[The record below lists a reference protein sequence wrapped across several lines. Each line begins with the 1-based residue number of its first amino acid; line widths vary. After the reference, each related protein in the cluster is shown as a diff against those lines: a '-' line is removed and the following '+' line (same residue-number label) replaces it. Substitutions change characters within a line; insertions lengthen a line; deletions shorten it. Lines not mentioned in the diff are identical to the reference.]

1 MKTCWPVHLTFEG
14 KTDHMMIT
22 WLLLVSLVCKSTQ
35 DGNGQENGEYVILF
49 LSVKYILLL
58 YFTVYS

>member
-1 MKTCWPVHLTFEG
+1 
-14 KTDHMMIT
+14 MIT